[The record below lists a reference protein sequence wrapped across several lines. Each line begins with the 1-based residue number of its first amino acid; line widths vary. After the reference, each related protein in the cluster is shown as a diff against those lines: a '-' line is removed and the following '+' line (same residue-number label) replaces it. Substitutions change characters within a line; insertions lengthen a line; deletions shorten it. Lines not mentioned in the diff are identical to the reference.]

1 MTLRFFQ
8 NVQTVADL
16 RKEYVRLLKV
26 YHPDNGGDLE
36 TCKAINTEYDYLVG
50 RLPKDET
57 GKATTS
63 KEDIEIDQELRDIIN
78 KIVRFEGL
86 KIEVVGTWIWCDGN
100 SYPYKEELKGLG
112 FQWSRARKKWH
123 FTPYESAWHKG
134 HKKDFNELRSK
145 YGSTKVENERVAAI
159 A

>member
-1 MTLRFFQ
+1 MTIRFFQ
-8 NVQTVADL
+8 NVKTLGEL
-16 RKEYVRLLKV
+16 RKEYVRLLKIN
-26 YHPDNGGDLE
+26 HPDNGGDLE

-57 GKATTS
+57 GKTATST
-63 KEDIEIDQELRDIIN
+63 EDFKIDQAIRDIIN

-86 KIEVVGTWIWCDGN
+86 NIEIVGTWIWCDGN
-100 SYPYKEELKGLG
+100 SYPYKEELKASG

-123 FTPYESAWHKG
+123 YTPYESGWYKG
-134 HKKDFNELRSK
+134 HSKDFNELRNK
-145 YGSTKVENERVAAI
+145 YGSMKVENERVAAI